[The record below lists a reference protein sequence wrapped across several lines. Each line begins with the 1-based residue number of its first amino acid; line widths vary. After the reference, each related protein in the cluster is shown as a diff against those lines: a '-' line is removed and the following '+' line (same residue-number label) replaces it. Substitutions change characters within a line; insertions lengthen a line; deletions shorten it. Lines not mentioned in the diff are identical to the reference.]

1 MEHCLDIVKVSAYT
15 EMLCCSKLET
25 QKKFYSNYFSLEHF
39 ISKQSPQCFKRNYT
53 RSFSL

>member
-39 ISKQSPQCFKRNYT
+39 ISKQSPQCFKQNYT
-53 RSFSL
+53 CSFSL